1 MTSYSKPTFDRI
13 PILDY
18 SLLTTGRK
26 DEFVSQL
33 RHTMIFVGFLYL
45 ANTPIEN
52 SLFDRVIEY
61 APRLFELPQEK
72 KDALRMANSPTFL
85 GYSRFGAELTRGA
98 VDQREQIDLAID
110 KNEKWKPGEPEYT
123 RLQGKAQVRI
133 RHPLIQFLIGL
144 IRYSDVVRTDY

>member
-1 MTSYSKPTFDRI
+1 MTSYSKPTFNRI

-45 ANTPIEN
+45 ANTPIES

-61 APRLFELPQEK
+61 APRLFELPQEMEKDLDK
-72 KDALRMANSPTFL
+72 KVKMLHWACIMAMKAVEHKKPKRKGVTPASGKFDTPLFL
-85 GYSRFGAELTRGA
+85 
-98 VDQREQIDLAID
+98 
-110 KNEKWKPGEPEYT
+110 P
-123 RLQGKAQVRI
+123 
-133 RHPLIQFLIGL
+133 
-144 IRYSDVVRTDY
+144 